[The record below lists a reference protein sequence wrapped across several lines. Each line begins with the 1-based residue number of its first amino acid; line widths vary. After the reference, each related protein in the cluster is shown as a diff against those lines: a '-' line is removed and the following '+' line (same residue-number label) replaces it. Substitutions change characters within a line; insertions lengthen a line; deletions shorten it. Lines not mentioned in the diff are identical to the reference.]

1 MMIKL
6 TWKKHE
12 GEWVSARG
20 KYRYKI
26 VKAGRWPNVKW
37 TPMAFGRTR
46 LRKTS
51 RTYDGTDEWVEFN
64 PRPSFKA
71 AKEVLAQHATK
82 EQEKNS

>member
-1 MMIKL
+1 
-6 TWKKHE
+6 
-12 GEWVSARG
+12 
-20 KYRYKI
+20 
-26 VKAGRWPNVKW
+26 
-37 TPMAFGRTR
+37 MAFGRTR